1 LEGRVVVADPG
12 AVEREFRS
20 LDGLL
25 LRGTLLAPPPAG
37 APPAAVVMVHG
48 GGASRDEGGL
58 FARIAAELAA
68 AGVASLR
75 FDFRAHG
82 ASEGRPEELTMA
94 GVVNDLRAA
103 ADEMRLATGAAAVA
117 VVGTSFGGGLAVL
130 FAARYP
136 QRVRSLVLINPLL
149 TYKKRFVDDKPYW
162 SDDRIDA
169 EAGRELSEQRFVV
182 HSPWF
187 KLGRA
192 LLNEVFYLRPEEEIA
207 AVTAP
212 TLFLHG
218 TRDKIIPVE
227 ASREAVT
234 RVKGEARLIE
244 VDGAGHGLAV
254 RDDPRH
260 LDSQTRAVR
269 DITDWIVTHR

>member
-1 LEGRVVVADPG
+1 MADPG

-25 LRGTLLAPPPAG
+25 LRGTLLAPAPAD

-82 ASEGRPEELTMA
+82 ASAGRPEELTMA
-94 GVVNDLRAA
+94 GVVNDIRAA
-103 ADEMRLATGAAAVA
+103 AEEMRQATGAAAVA

-136 QRVRSLVLINPLL
+136 QWVRSLVLINPLL
-149 TYKKRFVDDKPYW
+149 TYKQRFVDDKPYW

-227 ASREAVT
+227 ASRAAVT
-234 RVKGEARLIE
+234 QVKGEARLIE

-260 LDSQTRAVR
+260 PDTQTRAVR
-269 DITDWIVTHR
+269 DITDWIVAHR